1 MGSIV
6 VLLAGSILLGAA
18 NAAVFLTRYAAAE
31 IAGEAKRG
39 RAIGVTFLATAIGAV
54 GSPSLLGPSGAWA
67 RALGLPALSGLY
79 LVAMVSFASAALL
92 IAALSHPAVPCLGRA
107 ATLLGP
113 SPVQRGSRA
122 RVGRN
127 QLAAGL
133 RATPA
138 RVALL
143 VLALT
148 NLIMVA
154 VMAIAPVHLVQ
165 MTQQM
170 QMSGMPAPTEQGSAL
185 RVTGVVV
192 SLHVAGMFV
201 PAPITGWLA
210 DRIGSVAVGLS
221 GLVLLI
227 VTGVMG
233 MLISQNNAF
242 SLSPML
248 LMLLMLITLGIGWN
262 CGVVGGSVLLAASV
276 PTTLRPHVEGIGEV
290 AMGCAAALGA
300 PAAGA
305 VAAVGGIPALSRAS
319 AAMALFALAGAWL
332 ALRRGASGRLPNG
345 THPAP
350 VPRTDAR
357 TVRVPDANG

>member
-1 MGSIV
+1 
-6 VLLAGSILLGAA
+6 
-18 NAAVFLTRYAAAE
+18 VFLTRYAAAE

-39 RAIGVTFLATAIGAV
+39 RAIGAIFLATAIGAV
-54 GSPSLLGPSGAWA
+54 ASPSLLGPSGAWA
-67 RALGLPALSGLY
+67 RAHGLPALSGLY
-79 LVAMVSFASAALL
+79 LVAVGSFAAAALL
-92 IAALSHPAVPCLGRA
+92 LAALSHPAVPCLGRGA
-107 ATLLGP
+107 ALLGP
-113 SPVQRGSRA
+113 GRDQRGSSI
-122 RVGRN
+122 RVGRSA
-127 QLAAGL
+127 LASGL

-154 VMAIAPVHLVQ
+154 IMAIAPVHLEQ

-170 QMSGMPAPTEQGSAL
+170 QMGGMPAPAEQSSAL
-185 RVTGVVV
+185 QVTGVVV

-227 VTGVMG
+227 VAGVMG
-233 MLISQNNAF
+233 MLIGQHSAG

-305 VAAVGGIPALSRAS
+305 IAAVGGIPTLSWAS
-319 AAMALFALAGAWL
+319 AAMALFALGVAWL
-332 ALRRGASGRLPNG
+332 AMRRGATGRLPRRLG
-345 THPAP
+345 KA
-350 VPRTDAR
+350 DS
-357 TVRVPDANG
+357 